1 MRRQHE
7 KERKIKHE
15 GNYMNCSRDKVL
27 IGYIFGINNILNY
40 NDPTR
45 FI

>member
-1 MRRQHE
+1 MQRQQK
-7 KERKIKHE
+7 KERKIKHK
-15 GNYMNCSRDKVL
+15 GNYMICSQDKVL
-27 IGYIFGINNILNY
+27 IGYIFDINNILNY